1 MSFEN
6 LAAIKQAE
14 AEKDLSVQRH
24 NTLLTAQ
31 GQTQE
36 SILSAATAIIQYL
49 EGHVSKTQVV
59 NQLESINT
67 PDALVVAEAV
77 NALHNT
83 IKSHKE
89 TDLTEITKL
98 MQGVLDEA
106 KQIPKAL
113 PEEKEQ
119 KFIDYTPQYKAMT
132 DAVKAVEKVVKAQK
146 LVAEAPIVNVPETN
160 VQVDA
165 PDLKPLQTSIKDVV
179 KAVQKIVIPEY
190 KTDNKAVEKL
200 IKDSNKL
207 LKDILDKP
215 VSRGGGGGGRA
226 TPYQTGQ
233 DAPAFVT
240 LETDGSIPV
249 TDKSKATAAYS
260 ISAISETATNKYFFF
275 EDASLNWYILRKN
288 LTTYVFSYAKGT
300 GGYTSVYVDATS
312 APSPAPTYGTYGG
325 IF

>member
-1 MSFEN
+1 MDLTN
-6 LAAIKQAE
+6 LKAINAAK
-14 AEKDLSVQRH
+14 AEKELSVQRH

-83 IKSHKE
+83 IKSHKD
-89 TDLTEITKL
+89 TDLSEITRL

-106 KQIPKAL
+106 KQIPKEL
-113 PEEKEQ
+113 PKEKEE
-119 KFIDYTPQYKAMT
+119 KFIDYSDQLKSLN

-179 KAVQKIVIPEY
+179 KAVQNIVIPEY
-190 KTDNKAVEKL
+190 KTDNVAVEKL

-207 LKDILDKP
+207 LKDILNKP
-215 VSRGGGGGGRA
+215 VSSGGGGGSSRA
-226 TPYQTGQ
+226 TPYENASGIPQ
-233 DAPAFVT
+233 FVT
-240 LETDGSIPV
+240 LVNGAIPTTSPILLSKIDTTTTAGV
-249 TDKSKATAAYS
+249 TYIGKA
-260 ISAISETATNKYFFF
+260 
-275 EDASLNWYILRKN
+275 
-288 LTTYVFSYAKGT
+288 
-300 GGYTSVYVDATS
+300 
-312 APSPAPTYGTYGG
+312 APGSPAASAVWQIKKLDTNTLALDKTWADSGAFTQIWDNRATTVVYS
-325 IF
+325 